1 MGCDIVL
8 LLGNSNLLILLPL
21 KILSWRFVYH
31 ICLLV
36 SIVDLYIVSIRNL
49 LALISVYCTRS
60 CNLSMVLADYCTLC
74 SSFATLVSCAVVLLG
89 RKTLL
94 ELSLVTMKGHPC
106 SLALD
111 VAPATLI
118 VDGIVPFSSP
128 ILIYASFR

>member
-8 LLGNSNLLILLPL
+8 LLVNSNLLILLPL

-60 CNLSMVLADYCTLC
+60 CNLSMVLADSCTLC

-106 SLALD
+106 SLVLD